1 MKVSR
6 IPNQP
11 RKIYPW
17 LAYVE
22 YNENSLPPLP
32 VLPIIEN
39 GKIKGRPRL
48 YQDHELEKFNMLQE
62 VSVITE
68 NGGA

>member
-48 YQDHELEKFNMLQE
+48 YQDHECENFHTSDE

-68 NGGA
+68 STSA

>member
-48 YQDHELEKFNMLQE
+48 YQDHGRENFHTLEE

-68 NGGA
+68 STSA